1 MLIPAYSSCT
11 YKQSSKQTTSNTGE
25 GNYTH
30 KGTSV
35 SGPGTRSQ
43 QVWETEA

>member
-1 MLIPAYSSCT
+1 MLIPACSSYTCKYSSE
-11 YKQSSKQTTSNTGE
+11 QPISNTGE

-35 SGPGTRSQ
+35 LGLGTRSQ